1 MYLSHNVSP
10 KYLWLI
16 EMLIQIGA
24 NITCFVLILLCF
36 PTEPNYDSPPE
47 TLYTNRFILYD
58 LSAISETSNCS
69 SSQSKQLLG
78 TMKLYNNGCD
88 CRNIVNEKS
97 KCNNRICRF
106 GCDKEEV
113 GCITIDHMWQSIYK
127 WRNKEFCTT
136 DNNWTNYY
144 ILLNYT
150 VKNGTQCYK
159 GYKQCGILDNHDNI
173 GCFPNEKE
181 CPINYLS
188 ITNSSIPPIEGN
200 NIITKEINDGYYL
213 HTSNEFTNNRL
224 IDSSF
229 QLGDGHACSSGY
241 YNSEPYY
248 VLEYDTCEKDDSYI
262 KLDTLNKLEGRESG
276 L

>member
-1 MYLSHNVSP
+1 MTS
-10 KYLWLI
+10 
-16 EMLIQIGA
+16 QIY
-24 NITCFVLILLCF
+24 IW
-36 PTEPNYDSPPE
+36 
-47 TLYTNRFILYD
+47 R
-58 LSAISETSNCS
+58 
-69 SSQSKQLLG
+69 K
-78 TMKLYNNGCD
+78 K
-88 CRNIVNEKS
+88 
-97 KCNNRICRF
+97 
-106 GCDKEEV
+106 
-113 GCITIDHMWQSIYK
+113 IY
-127 WRNKEFCTT
+127 CTTT

-144 ILLNYT
+144 TLLNYT
-150 VKNGTQCYK
+150 IKNGTQCYK

-200 NIITKEINDGYYL
+200 KIITKEINDGYYL

-241 YNSEPYY
+241 YNSGSYY